1 MVNVQLTIP
10 YRSITNRSM
19 NDYNLTTGLQALA
32 AAGKGRSKAG
42 QLRRVLPDLEAA
54 LAAGA
59 TYAALLETLKEHGL
73 VMTVGTFKVTL
84 SRLRAQQAK
93 RGVQPKSLV
102 SEPSPVIPLA
112 NRVPSHD
119 PADLDKIFR
128 SQPDMNA
135 LAKLGRQRIEKMKK
149 K

>member
-1 MVNVQLTIP
+1 
-10 YRSITNRSM
+10 M
-19 NDYNLTTGLQALA
+19 NDYDLTTGLQVLA

-59 TYAALLETLKEHGL
+59 TYAALLETLREHGL
-73 VMTVGTFKVTL
+73 VMTLGTFKVTL
-84 SRLRAQQAK
+84 SRLRAQHAN
-93 RGVQPKSLV
+93 RGVQPNGPASA
-102 SEPSPVIPLA
+102 PSPTIPPA
-112 NRVPSHD
+112 SRVPSHD

-135 LAKLGRQRIEKMKK
+135 LAKLGRQRIERMKRK
-149 K
+149 

>member
-1 MVNVQLTIP
+1 MDIT
-10 YRSITNRSM
+10 RSHASPM
-19 NDYNLTTGLQALA
+19 NDNDLNTGLQVLA
-32 AAGKGRSKAG
+32 AAGKGRSQAG

-59 TYAALLETLKEHGL
+59 TYTALLETLREHGL
-73 VMTVGTFKVTL
+73 VMTIGTFKVTL

-93 RGVQPKSLV
+93 RGAPPKSPV
-102 SEPSPVIPLA
+102 SEPSPPVPPA
-112 NRVPSHD
+112 TRVPSHD

-128 SQPDMNA
+128 SQPDMSA
-135 LAKLGRQRIEKMKK
+135 LAKLGRQRIERMKK

>member
-1 MVNVQLTIP
+1 
-10 YRSITNRSM
+10 M
-19 NDYNLTTGLQALA
+19 NDNDLTTGLQVLA

-59 TYAALLETLKEHGL
+59 TYAALLETLREHGL
-73 VMTVGTFKVTL
+73 VMTLGTFKVTL

-93 RGVQPKSLV
+93 RAVQPKRPV
-102 SEPSPVIPLA
+102 SEPSPPVPPA
-112 NRVPSHD
+112 ARVPSHD

-135 LAKLGRQRIEKMKK
+135 LAKLGRQRIERMKK

>member
-1 MVNVQLTIP
+1 
-10 YRSITNRSM
+10 M
-19 NDYNLTTGLQALA
+19 NHDDLTTSLQVLA

-42 QLRRVLPDLEAA
+42 QLRRVLPDIEAA

-59 TYAALLETLKEHGL
+59 THAVLLETLKEHGL
-73 VMTVGTFKVTL
+73 VMTPGTFKVTL

-93 RGVQPKSLV
+93 RGLQPQVPV
-102 SEPSPVIPLA
+102 SEPSPIVPST

-135 LAKLGRQRIEKMKK
+135 LAKLGRQRIERMKK